1 MKIFYSSLTRVVARV
16 KWQEKLGILKNKD
29 LESKYI

>member
-1 MKIFYSSLTRVVARV
+1 MKQFYSSLTRVVARV

-29 LESKYI
+29 